1 MTSIRNKPHNTGI
14 TGGLKNVKNNE
25 VPAKQKKVTN
35 KKPESGWKP
44 AKPSPTQTP
53 SKPPLAR

>member
-25 VPAKQKKVTN
+25 VPAKVKKQATE
-35 KKPESGWKP
+35 KKESGWKP
-44 AKPSPTQTP
+44 NNKPTP
-53 SKPPLAR
+53 APVKPPPAR

>member
-1 MTSIRNKPHNTGI
+1 MTSISKKPHNTGI

-25 VPAKQKKVTN
+25 VPAKSKKIAD

-44 AKPSPTQTP
+44 AKPAPTPT
-53 SKPPLAR
+53 KPPLAR